1 MKRLLLLAALYRP
14 LWTAT
19 MHTITDF
26 LIALAAFV
34 LLVRIK
40 MQPWIIVVGVS
51 LVSILVAW
59 R

>member
-1 MKRLLLLAALYRP
+1 LHLRFAAALYRP

-19 MHTITDF
+19 IHTITDF
-26 LIALAAFV
+26 LIALATFV
-34 LLVRIK
+34 LLVRFK

-51 LVSILVAW
+51 LASIVVAW